1 MSGLVSAKEPPKNR
15 LDDRPRA
22 GDEGSMRLLFTL
34 LLIVFAAWPLP
45 AHAKRHVHAAAIRV
59 PVGMST
65 AQERLLRRR
74 VIRLARIAMY
84 ERRQAMLSEF
94 LARAHTLDPLLQDA
108 QVLALAGGIEIGP
121 TVVLRDSLGGAVVH
135 ATIRNTAS
143 VPAAPLVT
151 VRLRGA
157 DGSEASASIALDL
170 APGASRHIEL
180 AAPSVVRPVALR
192 WSLFP

>member
-1 MSGLVSAKEPPKNR
+1 
-15 LDDRPRA
+15 
-22 GDEGSMRLLFTL
+22 MRLLYAL
-34 LLIVFAAWPLP
+34 LLIALAAWPLP
-45 AHAKRHVHAAAIRV
+45 AHAKRHAHAAAIRV

-94 LARAHTLDPLLQDA
+94 LARAHTLDPLLEDA
-108 QVLALAGGIEIGP
+108 KVLALPGGIEIGP
-121 TVVLRDSLGGAVVH
+121 TIVLRDSFGGAVVR
-135 ATIRNTAS
+135 ATIRNTAA

-151 VRLRGA
+151 VRLHGA
-157 DGSEASASIALDL
+157 DGSETSASIALDL

-180 AAPSVVRPVALR
+180 AVAGAIRPVALR